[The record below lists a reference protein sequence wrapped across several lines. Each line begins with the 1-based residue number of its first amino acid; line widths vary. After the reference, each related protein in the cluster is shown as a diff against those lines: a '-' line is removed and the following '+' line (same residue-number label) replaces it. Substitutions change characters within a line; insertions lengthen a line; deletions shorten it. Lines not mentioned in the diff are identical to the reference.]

1 MTELRKAPIKAA
13 SSTTVEKTVV
23 HLAKSLGRD
32 GAAAMC
38 GVFDLP
44 AKAVTTN
51 RTKVTCGL
59 CTETAKHLMAGKVP
73 ANSE

>member
-1 MTELRKAPIKAA
+1 MQLKA
-13 SSTTVEKTVV
+13 VV

-32 GAAAMC
+32 GVAAMC

-51 RTKVTCGL
+51 RTKVTCGQ
-59 CTETAKHLMAGKVP
+59 CAETAKRLMAGKAP
-73 ANSE
+73 TNSE